1 MSSPLIRRLHE
12 ELGFPLLDRQG
23 ADTFLAEGGECVL
36 FFTGDPGRY
45 KETDDVAVVLPELL
59 KELGGGLRAGVVD
72 RESEKEL
79 EARYGFA
86 VWPALA
92 FFREGHYLGAITR
105 MQDWEVYLQR
115 IPEILAS
122 SPVTNEPAVQY
133 KSD

>member
-23 ADTFLAEGGECVL
+23 ADAFLAEGGEAVL

-45 KETDDVAVVLPELL
+45 KETDDVAVVLPELI
-59 KELGGGLRAGVVD
+59 KEFGGRLRAGVVE
-72 RESEKEL
+72 RESEREL

-92 FFREGHYLGAITR
+92 FFRDGHYLGAITR
-105 MQDWEVYLQR
+105 MQDWEVYLER
-115 IPEILAS
+115 IPELLATH
-122 SPVTNEPAVQY
+122 PAQEEPAVRYQA
-133 KSD
+133 D